1 MIGTDPSG
9 EPIRSPGDRALNV
22 MIVEDE
28 ALIAMDLEMQVEEA
42 GHEVVAMASSAD
54 EAIREGS
61 RTRPEVVLMDLRL
74 AGGSSGIDA
83 AKLLYEEHAI
93 RCVFLSGN
101 LDPATRERLAE
112 FAPFDMLSKPITPAQ
127 LRRALDAVGQVAN

>member
-1 MIGTDPSG
+1 
-9 EPIRSPGDRALNV
+9 

-28 ALIAMDLEMQVEEA
+28 ALIAMDLEMQVEMA
-42 GHEVVAMASSAD
+42 GHEVVAMARSAD

-61 RTRPEVVLMDLRL
+61 RTRPDVVLMDLRL

-83 AKLLYEEHAI
+83 ARLLYEEHAI

-101 LDPATRERLAE
+101 LDRATRERLAE
-112 FAPFDMLSKPITPAQ
+112 LAPFDLLSKPITPVQ
-127 LRRALDAVGQVAN
+127 LRKALDGAGRAAD